1 MSFKKDLGLDPEFG
15 LEQAVHACQILAYDV
30 ELEVHHGAYLEV
42 VEVGVLEGVGND
54 AYLEGVFR
62 GAAYGEG
69 DAIDGDAALV
79 HAEVAAAHHVL
90 AALVLEGELP
100 GALLVVDG
108 NATGRLVDMPL
119 HYVAVQAAVHEHGT
133 LHIDLVAHGEQTYI
147 GALQSL
153 AHGGDGVG
161 AVLKAHHGEADAV
174 VRHALVNTQ
183 LLYEGA

>member
-1 MSFKKDLGLDPEFG
+1 MLKG
-15 LEQAVHACQILAYDV
+15 
-30 ELEVHHGAYLEV
+30 
-42 VEVGVLEGVGND
+42 VGDDADLEGI
-54 AYLEGVFR
+54 LR
-62 GAAYGEG
+62 GTAYGEG
-69 DAIDGDAALV
+69 DTVDGDAALV
-79 HAEVAAAHHVL
+79 HTEVATAYHVL

-108 NATGRLVDMPL
+108 NATGRLVNMPL
-119 HYVAVQAAVHEHGT
+119 HDVAVQAAVHEHRA
-133 LHIDLVAHGEQTYI
+133 LHVDLVAHGEQSYV

-183 LLYEGA
+183 LLCEGA